1 MAVRPRCLAFSGL
14 CGLSSSFPS
23 SSPSPVEL
31 PVWCG
36 SGELPPS
43 FSFSRVSCSTFASH
57 CPNRRRNIQHEYNVK
72 NGIIPKTVI
81 KGVRDIIDIGAKDD
95 GGKSEARKEKGD
107 ISYRK
112 LSKKD
117 KDALIERMTKEMKDA
132 ARRLEFE
139 QAAFLRD
146 KIKEIRE
153 SK

>member
-1 MAVRPRCLAFSGL
+1 MERAIS
-14 CGLSSSFPS
+14 
-23 SSPSPVEL
+23 E
-31 PVWCG
+31 
-36 SGELPPS
+36 
-43 FSFSRVSCSTFASH
+43 T
-57 CPNRRRNIQHEYNVK
+57 NRRRNIQHDYNVK
-72 NGIIPKTVI
+72 HGIVPKTVI

-95 GGKSEARKEKGD
+95 GGRSSGRKGKD
-107 ISYRK
+107 NIADHK

>member
-1 MAVRPRCLAFSGL
+1 MGRGQSVSRLHGL
-14 CGLSSSFPS
+14 LKVNC
-23 SSPSPVEL
+23 
-31 PVWCG
+31 
-36 SGELPPS
+36 
-43 FSFSRVSCSTFASH
+43 
-57 CPNRRRNIQHEYNVK
+57 
-72 NGIIPKTVI
+72 
-81 KGVRDIIDIGAKDD
+81 
-95 GGKSEARKEKGD
+95 GKSEARKEKGD